1 MGEHQVCL
9 NLGRSGTLEAAEPDR
24 LATHQVVTAQQR
36 VWDKM
41 GMGDC
46 GNALASPGT
55 GWERAMAVVPALDRG
70 SGHVPGLCRCG
81 REGKDFCQDR
91 SPDERFFFSHCLQ
104 TSSSCI

>member
-9 NLGRSGTLEAAEPDR
+9 NSGRSGTLEAAEPDR

-46 GNALASPGT
+46 GNALASTWHWMGKS
-55 GWERAMAVVPALDRG
+55 DG
-70 SGHVPGLCRCG
+70 SGPCTGPGLRPRPRALPLWQR
-81 REGKDFCQDR
+81 RERLLPGPQ
-91 SPDERFFFSHCLQ
+91 S
-104 TSSSCI
+104 